1 MTTKQDRCAV
11 LQIQFISKV
20 HYCYD
25 PFLICIC
32 STRMVSICLF

>member
-1 MTTKQDRCAV
+1 MT
-11 LQIQFISKV
+11 
-20 HYCYD
+20 